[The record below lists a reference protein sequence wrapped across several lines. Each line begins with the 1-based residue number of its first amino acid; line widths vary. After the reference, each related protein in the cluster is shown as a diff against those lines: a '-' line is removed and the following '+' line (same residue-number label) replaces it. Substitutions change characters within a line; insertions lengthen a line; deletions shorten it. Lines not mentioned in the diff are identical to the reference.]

1 MTNNGRFCYF
11 KIMILPRIYDNL
23 NLFLKSGKVLV
34 IYGSR
39 QTGKTTLLKKFLS
52 ENEGKLKYKLDSG
65 DDINT
70 QVVLGSSDFKKIIDY
85 ARGYDLIAI
94 DEAQRIKNIGMGL
107 KIMVDQLPNL
117 KIIATGSSS
126 FELAGQIGE
135 PLTGRKVTLTLFALS
150 QIEMTN
156 LYNDYD
162 LRRRLDE
169 YLIFGSYPEA
179 LKSEA
184 ASDKKKV
191 LEELVGSYLLKDIL
205 ELEKV
210 KSSKILLDLL
220 RLLAFQVG
228 SEVSL
233 SELARQLGIDSKT
246 VARYLDLFE
255 KSFVIFNLR
264 GFSRNRRKE
273 ITSKSKYYFFDNGI
287 RNAIIANFN
296 PLNIRDDIG
305 KLWEN
310 FLVVERL
317 KKQSYHQIY
326 SNNYFWRTW
335 EQKEIDWVE
344 ERDGKLFGYEFKWKG
359 KSRRT
364 LSAWTDSY
372 PEAALEIID
381 NENYLDFVR

>member
-1 MTNNGRFCYF
+1 
-11 KIMILPRIYDNL
+11 MILPRIYDNL
-23 NLFLKSGKVLV
+23 NLLLKPNKVLV

-52 ENEGKLKYKLDSG
+52 ENEGNFRYRLDSG
-65 DDINT
+65 DDVNT
-70 QVVLGSSDFKKIIDY
+70 QIILGSADFKKIFEY
-85 ARGYDLIAI
+85 AKGYDLIAI

-107 KIMVDQLPNL
+107 KILIDQMPNI
-117 KIIATGSSS
+117 KIVVTGSSS

-135 PLTGRKVTLTLFALS
+135 PLTGRKITLTLFPLS
-150 QIEMTN
+150 QIEMGK

-162 LRRRLDE
+162 LRSRMEE
-169 YLIFGSYPEA
+169 YLIFGSYPETLTSDSVA
-179 LKSEA
+179 
-184 ASDKKKV
+184 DKKMI

-205 ELEKV
+205 ELERV
-210 KSSKILLDLL
+210 KSSKLLLDLL

-233 SELARQLGIDSKT
+233 SELGKQLGIDSKT
-246 VARYLDLFE
+246 AARYLDLFE
-255 KSFVIFNLR
+255 KSFVIINIR

-273 ITSKSKYYFFDNGI
+273 ITSKSKYYFLDNGI

-296 PLNIRDDIG
+296 PLEVRDDIG

-317 KKQSYHQIY
+317 KKQAYNQIY

-335 EQKEIDWVE
+335 DQKEVDWVE
-344 ERDGKLFGYEFKWKG
+344 EREGKLFGYEFKWKS
-359 KSRRT
+359 KAWKPCK
-364 LSAWTDSY
+364 AWTENY
-372 PEAALEIID
+372 PDATLEIID
-381 NENYLDFVR
+381 NENYLAFVK

>member
-1 MTNNGRFCYF
+1 ML
-11 KIMILPRIYDNL
+11 LPRIYDNL
-23 NLFLKSGKVLV
+23 NLFIKPNKALV

-52 ENEGKLKYKLDSG
+52 ENEGNFRYKLDSG
-65 DDINT
+65 DDVNT
-70 QVVLGSSDFKKIIDY
+70 QIVLGSSDFKKIINY
-85 ARGYDLIAI
+85 AKGYDLVAI

-107 KIMVDQLPNL
+107 KILVDQLPNI
-117 KIIATGSSS
+117 KIVVTGSSS

-135 PLTGRKVTLTLFALS
+135 PLTGRKITLTLFPLS
-150 QIEMTN
+150 QIEMGK
-156 LYNDYD
+156 LYNDHD
-162 LRRRLDE
+162 LRSRLDD
-169 YLIFGSYPEA
+169 YLIFGGYPEA
-179 LKSEA
+179 LASEGA
-184 ASDKKKV
+184 NDKKRI

-210 KSSKILLDLL
+210 KSSKLLLDLL

-228 SEVSL
+228 NEVSL
-233 SELARQLGIDSKT
+233 SELGKQLGIDSKT

-255 KSFVIFNLR
+255 KSFVLINLR

-273 ITSKSKYYFFDNGI
+273 ITSKSKYYFLDNGI

-296 PLNIRDDIG
+296 PLDIRDDIG

-317 KKQSYHQIY
+317 KKQAYDQIY

-335 EQKEIDWVE
+335 DQKEIDWVE
-344 ERDGKLFGYEFKWKG
+344 ERDGKLFGYEFKWKSKSG
-359 KSRRT
+359 KS
-364 LSAWTDSY
+364 SKAWLENY
-372 PEAALEIID
+372 PEASLEVIN
-381 NENYLDFVR
+381 NENYLDFVK